1 VALLAYTGVAIL
13 RDGTPTGTWIRET
26 IRGESEVVDQ
36 SMAHLRARLDRDIAP
51 MGLFP
56 IINILVLERERR
68 LFGGLSNVTFNAKT
82 RKLTV
87 QKSFGYSM
95 QELDRPFMFANGSG
109 AAQALANRQLHQIQ
123 DQLRVKPRNPA
134 DHMNLLAVVNRR
146 VPAKDQAVS
155 PFCHVTFLS
164 GEEGKGA
171 ESRVFVEG
179 GESVPFEMP
188 TILSGLDLSGMA
200 RRTYEQFERMKRAE
214 ATEAGNDAGFD
225 EEDLKRRP

>member
-1 VALLAYTGVAIL
+1 
-13 RDGTPTGTWIRET
+13 
-26 IRGESEVVDQ
+26 
-36 SMAHLRARLDRDIAP
+36 MAHLRARLDRDIAP
-51 MGLFP
+51 MGLFL

-123 DQLRVKPRNPA
+123 DQLRVKPRNSA

-146 VPAKDQAVS
+146 VAAKDQAVS

-179 GESVPFEMP
+179 GESVLFEMP

-200 RRTYEQFERMKRAE
+200 RRTYEQFERMKRGE